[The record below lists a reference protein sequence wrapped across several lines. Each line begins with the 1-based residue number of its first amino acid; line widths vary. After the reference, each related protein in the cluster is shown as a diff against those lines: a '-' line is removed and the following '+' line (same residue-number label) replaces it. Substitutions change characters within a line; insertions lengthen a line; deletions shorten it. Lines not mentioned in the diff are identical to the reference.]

1 MQRTDLKAK
10 RSGHAGMGLTY
21 QTRNPPCYVPGKG
34 GGHSVYRGNT
44 ESTGAGGSAPLRSK
58 VLSVPSRPALT
69 TGDTAIN
76 PGLLRS
82 KEDVSI
88 T

>member
-1 MQRTDLKAK
+1 MERTDLKAK
-10 RSGHAGMGLTY
+10 RSGHARMGLTY
-21 QTRNPPCYVPGKG
+21 QTRNPPCYVPGEG
-34 GGHSVYRGNT
+34 VGHSVYRGNT